1 MGKGGKNGPLTTGE
15 LDNLQCSVVLNA
27 LVTRTETDTTE
38 QFLLS
43 PADHQLGAV
52 AFTST
57 TDFHVTGADTSVFKK
72 VLGPNQELSLAI
84 PNATLRVTNEKT
96 GAVEIE
102 VPEDTRVNVTC
113 SQHALGIDGTLSQSM
128 SGQCSVLLKD
138 ILDDC
143 SGGGSFTTAASY
155 CGWKANAATLT
166 SSAASLGTSP
176 CMHRKFGKKLGDVK
190 LNFKKDEEK
199 QETIER
205 AYKMLEA
212 LYEDASKVR
221 ENDIVFAPAKNLTKP
236 VMSVPFGING
246 SGFDL
251 SAAVCD
257 RPLGFSDEAI
267 ESMLMGGLKSACGF
281 EHKKSED
288 GTSSPC
294 DGDIIEA
301 FKSETS
307 MPSISGASRW
317 AVVAGDVL
325 SAANAV
331 LMPYRVDG
339 RAVLL
344 PTGADLQQAESWYA
358 EAIRSSL
365 HTGDCED
372 SGSSIVVIAKR
383 CGEVARDKE
392 LSETFPVM
400 RGIGNALAHHVVGLS
415 VMAANAGNADAA
427 GEGGASAI
435 AGHAACL
442 AIPKTKFA
450 LAMRGGFECRHKKAG
465 KNQKAVDIATRKL
478 MSMIWNSLYGDERGS
493 LNGEEMQ
500 LAMSSEENV
509 YDKLGKMED
518 LATGKNVTPVFDHVA
533 SSPLSALGI
542 EGTAPVSPTILYSQK
557 EDDRIERQRL
567 TAADIAISGAL
578 QQNVA
583 RSISVIDVDT
593 SNYNKN
599 KFYSEIVEFIV
610 PTSSHLCKDAKLRE
624 FGVASPHFVFSKPA
638 CDTQA
643 GCSPMEIGVGDFY
656 LSNLYSFNEDSGK
669 LFDVAR
675 ADVAANTMPKRDTV
689 ERLTPKQAENVKTN
703 LESLKNL
710 STELKME
717 QSAHTHTAYMLITL
731 ASLTARG
738 GLAAFV
744 DSLKQLKGKIGVS
757 VESFPLDGLL
767 HDENGEDVG
776 EFIQVGVTAHVR

>member
-1 MGKGGKNGPLTTGE
+1 M
-15 LDNLQCSVVLNA
+15 
-27 LVTRTETDTTE
+27 
-38 QFLLS
+38 
-43 PADHQLGAV
+43 

-57 TDFHVTGADTSVFKK
+57 TDFHVTGANTSVCKK
-72 VLGPNQELSLAI
+72 VLGPNQELSLSV
-84 PNATLRVTNEKT
+84 PNATMRVTNEKT

-138 ILDDC
+138 ILHGC
-143 SGGGSFTTAASY
+143 SGGGSFTAAASY
-155 CGWKANAATLT
+155 CHWKANAATLT
-166 SSAASLGTSP
+166 FSAASLGTQP
-176 CMHRKFGKKLGDVK
+176 CMHHKFGKKLGDVK
-190 LNFKKDEEK
+190 LTFKKDEEK
-199 QETIER
+199 QKTIER

-221 ENDIVFAPAKNLTKP
+221 EKDIVFAPAKNLTKS
-236 VMSVPFGING
+236 VMATPYGVNG

-257 RPLGFSDEAI
+257 RPLGFSDDAI
-267 ESMLMGGLKSACGF
+267 ESLLIGGLKSVCGY
-281 EHKKSED
+281 EYQKSED
-288 GTSSPC
+288 GTYSPC

-301 FKSETS
+301 FKSETA

-339 RAVLL
+339 RSLLL

-358 EAIRSSL
+358 EAIRSPL

-372 SGSSIVVIAKR
+372 SGSSIVAIAKR
-383 CGEVARDKE
+383 CSEVARDKG

-400 RGIGNALAHHVVGLS
+400 RATGNALAHHVVGLS

-427 GEGGASAI
+427 GEGGAAAI
-435 AGHAACL
+435 AGHAACI

-450 LAMRGGFECRHKKAG
+450 LALRGGFECRHKKAG
-465 KNQKAVDIATRKL
+465 KDQKAVDVATRNL
-478 MSMIWNSLYGDERGS
+478 MAMVWEALYKDERGS
-493 LNGEEMQ
+493 LNAEETRLVM
-500 LAMSSEENV
+500 ASAEDV
-509 YDKLGKMED
+509 YEKIVRMED
-518 LATGKNVTPVFDHVA
+518 LAKGKNVTPVFDHVA

-542 EGTAPVSPTILYSQK
+542 EGTAPVSPTILYSEKQ
-557 EDDRIERQRL
+557 EDRMERQQSS
-567 TAADIAISGAL
+567 AYDVAISEAL

-583 RSISVIDVDT
+583 RLISVIDVDT
-593 SNYNKN
+593 LNYNKN
-599 KFYSEIVEFIV
+599 KFYSQIVEFII
-610 PTSSHLCKDAKLRE
+610 PTSSHLCKDKQLRE

-638 CDTQA
+638 CDTAA
-643 GCSPMEIGVGDFY
+643 GCSPMEIGRGEFY
-656 LSNLYSFNEDSGK
+656 LSNLYSFNEDTGA

-675 ADVAANTMPKRDTV
+675 ADVAANTIPMRDTV
-689 ERLTPKQAENVKTN
+689 ERLTPKQAANVKNN

-710 STELKME
+710 STEIRLSTE
-717 QSAHTHTAYMLITL
+717 IEESARMHTVYLLITL

-744 DSLKQLKGKIGVS
+744 DSLKQLNGKIGVT
-757 VESFPLDGLL
+757 VESFPLKGLL
-767 HDENGEDVG
+767 HDENGEDIA